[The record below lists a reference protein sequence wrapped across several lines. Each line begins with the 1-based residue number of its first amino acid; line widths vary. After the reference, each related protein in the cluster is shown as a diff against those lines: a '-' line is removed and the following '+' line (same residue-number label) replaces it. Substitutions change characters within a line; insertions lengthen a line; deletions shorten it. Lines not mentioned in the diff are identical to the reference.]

1 MASKKKLGWI
11 ALIVVIIVASLTLV
25 GFVTLRSRWFHGFLL
40 SKIQQQA
47 SEAIGGQV
55 EINNFNFH
63 LSALTADAYGI
74 VIHGTE
80 AAGTQPLLTADQLTV
95 RLKIVS
101 FLKKKV
107 DLNEIILR
115 HPVARVRTKKD
126 GMTNLPTPPKKNN
139 SQSTDLFD
147 LGIRHVLLTGG
158 EVYYNDVKTPVNADL
173 HDLQLEVKSAI
184 AGDRYD
190 GSLSYRDGHLEYGTL
205 KPLPHELSASF
216 TASRNEFQF
225 KPLILRVARSS
236 FQLDGT
242 LHDFSNPRAEG
253 KYRIAVYPQDF
264 RSALSSASLPSGEV
278 SLTGGLR
285 YQYEPAIP
293 MLRSVVMDGQ
303 MASRELVVDSPQ
315 LHTKLSN
322 LRGQFQLANGNLQAH
337 HIAVELLGG
346 RVTADLNMRKLDS
359 TPVSKAQASLEA
371 ISLDGMK
378 SALRSG
384 NIRQLPVSGTVTGT
398 ADASWVGSIQTLRA
412 RSDFTLRGAIKSA
425 QMGATTVPLNGAVHV
440 TYDGPSGVVGITNTL
455 LTTPATRIAVNGT
468 AGQRLNLNL
477 QARAADLRELDS
489 LVAALKNASAG
500 TSAGAKKNASTV
512 NLAGMADLQASVTGT
527 KESPQIKGRIA
538 GHNLQYANSKWQSLR
553 GDLQATKSG
562 VSLQNGSLVNARQ
575 GYVAFAL
582 SVGLSDWNYLS
593 SGPLNVQLTSRGLAI
608 AQLLQLANLNYPI
621 SGNLSAD
628 VSVRGSQLN
637 PVGSGSVR
645 LNQARVYGQ
654 PLKELSLTF
663 NGNGSAVN
671 SELNASTSAGNA
683 RLTGIIYPKTKAYE
697 IQLTVPGIDLARLEP
712 VQERNLQV
720 AGLLTASASGHGTLD
735 DPQLVAEMHIPKLQ
749 IRQAAVSEI
758 KAELNVA
765 NKTANLTLNSEV
777 AQSVI
782 QARASVRL
790 TDGYY
795 TKATFDTRA
804 IPIEGLVA
812 LYMPVKTNSPT
823 GQIEMHGS
831 LEGPLKN
838 RDQLRAELVIPTLKA
853 SYQQL
858 EIGNTRPIQVH
869 YANSVVALE
878 PTEIAGTDSRLQL
891 QGQMPLRGNAPVTLT
906 ANGVVDMQ
914 LLKFFQSDLQSSGK
928 LLLNVKGTK
937 AGGRPVVQGQVRVQ
951 NVNLHTP
958 DAPVGVENLN
968 GTLDIN
974 NDQVRI
980 TQLTGKAGGGQI
992 SATGLIGYRPQLQM
1006 NVVLNAKSVRIRYQD
1021 AVRVVFDSGL
1031 NLVGNSS
1038 ASTLDGKVTIDSLGF
1053 TQNFD
1058 LAGLASQFQ
1067 TGTESTPSTSDL
1079 LNNMKLN
1086 VAVRS
1091 STNLNLTSS
1100 TVNVQGRADLRVI
1113 GTAADPVIVGRTEL
1127 SGGEIFLMNNRY
1139 QIQRGIIEFSNPA
1152 RTEPVLNV
1160 VLTTTINQY
1169 NLSLNFVGPID
1180 KMRTNYVSDPTLPTA
1195 DIINLI
1201 ARGETTE
1208 QAAASP
1214 SNFGASSLIAKGV
1227 ASQVSGGIQKLAG
1240 LSSLSI
1246 DPTLGGNDP
1255 NPGARIAFQKRVTR
1269 SFLFTFATDVTS
1281 TQREIIQGEY
1291 QFNKRWSTSVTRD
1304 ENGGFAIDG
1313 KYHTSF

>member
-1 MASKKKLGWI
+1 MALKKKLGWV
-11 ALIVVIIVASLTLV
+11 ALIVVMIVAGLTLM

-63 LSALTADAYGI
+63 LSTLTADAYGI

-80 AAGTQPLLTADQLTV
+80 AAGTRPLLTADQLTV

-101 FLKKKV
+101 LLKKKV

-115 HPVARVRTKKD
+115 HPVARVLTKKD
-126 GMTNLPTPPKKNN
+126 GTTNLRTPPKKNN
-139 SQSTDLFD
+139 SQSTNLFD
-147 LGIRHVLLTGG
+147 LGIRHVLLTDG
-158 EVYYNDVKTPVNADL
+158 EIYYNDVKTPLNADL
-173 HDLQLEVKSAI
+173 HDLELKVKSAI
-184 AGDRYD
+184 PGDSYD

-216 TASRNEFQF
+216 TASRNDFRF
-225 KPLILRVARSS
+225 KPLILRIARSS

-242 LHDFSNPRAEG
+242 VHDFSNPRAEG
-253 KYRIAVYPQDF
+253 KYRMTVYPQDF
-264 RSALSSASLPSGEV
+264 RSALGNSSLPSGEL
-278 SLTGGLR
+278 SLMGGLR
-285 YQYEPAIP
+285 YQHDAAIP
-293 MLRSVVMDGQ
+293 MLRSVVLDGQ
-303 MASRELVVDSPQ
+303 LASRELLVNSPQ
-315 LHTKLSN
+315 LRTTLSN
-322 LRGQFQLANGNLQAH
+322 LRGQFQLANGNLQGH

-346 RVTADLNMRKLDS
+346 RLTADLSMRKLDS
-359 TPVSKAQASLEA
+359 MPVSKAQASLEA
-371 ISLDGMK
+371 ISLDSMK
-378 SALRSG
+378 SAVRSG
-384 NIRQLPVSGTVTGT
+384 NIRQLPISGAVTGT

-412 RSDFTLRGAIKSA
+412 RSDLNLRGAIKSA

-440 TYDGPSGVVGITNTL
+440 TYDGPSGAVGITNTL
-455 LTTPATRIAVNGT
+455 LTTPRTRITINGT
-468 AGQRLNLNL
+468 AGQHLNLNL
-477 QARAADLRELDS
+477 QAHAADLREMDS
-489 LVAALKNASAG
+489 LVAALKNSSAR
-500 TSAGAKKNASTV
+500 TSAGDKNTPTV
-512 NLAGMADLQASVTGT
+512 NLAGMADLQANVTGT
-527 KESPQIKGRIA
+527 KQSPQIKGRIA
-538 GHNLQYANSKWQSLR
+538 GRNLQYANSKWQSLR

-562 VSLQNGSLVNARQ
+562 LSLQNGSLVNARQ
-575 GYVAFAL
+575 GYIAFAL
-582 SVGLSDWNYLS
+582 GVSLSDWSYLPS
-593 SGPLNVQLTSRGLAI
+593 SPLNVQLTSRGLAI
-608 AQLLQLANLNYPI
+608 AQLLQLANLNYPV

-654 PLKELSLTF
+654 PLKDLSLTF
-663 NGNGSAVN
+663 NGNGNAVN
-671 SELNASTSAGNA
+671 SELNANTSAGNA

-697 IQLTVPGIDLARLEP
+697 IQLTIPGIDLARLEP

-720 AGLLTASASGHGTLD
+720 AGVLTASASGHGTFE
-735 DPQLVAEMHIPKLQ
+735 DPQLVAEMQIPKLQ
-749 IRQAAVSEI
+749 IRQAAVSGI

-765 NKTANLTLNSEV
+765 NRTANLTLNSEI
-777 AQSVI
+777 AQSLI
-782 QARASVRL
+782 QARGSVRL

-795 TKATFDTRA
+795 TKAMFDTRA

-812 LYMPVKTNSPT
+812 LYMPLKTNSPT

-831 LEGPLKN
+831 LEGPLKD

-858 EIGNTRPIQVH
+858 QIGNTRPIHVR
-869 YANSVVALE
+869 YANSVVALD
-878 PTEIAGTDSRLQL
+878 PTEISGTDSRLQL
-891 QGQMPLRGNAPVTLT
+891 QGQMPLRGNAPVTLA

-914 LLKFFQSDLQSSGK
+914 LLRFFQSDLQSSGK

-937 AGGRPVVQGQVRVQ
+937 AGGRPMLQGQLRVQ
-951 NVNLHTP
+951 SVNLRTP
-958 DAPVGVENLN
+958 DAPVGLENLN

-974 NDQVRI
+974 NDQLRI
-980 TQLTGKAGGGQI
+980 TQLTGQAGGGQI

-1006 NVVLNAKSVRIRYQD
+1006 NLVLNAKSVRIRYQD

-1067 TGTESTPSTSDL
+1067 TGTESTTSTSDL

-1201 ARGETTE
+1201 ARGQTTE

-1269 SFLFTFATDVTS
+1269 SFFFTFATDVTS

-1291 QFNKRWSTSVTRD
+1291 QFNKRWSTTVTRD